1 MPSRESTYTDA
12 KHCYQIAGK
21 KYALVLKQSIANQGS
36 VTIAQPDKNYDPLNR
51 VQHQIQSQ
59 YLVSTLVESNAKQNT
74 GVESVPSEY
83 SRGGQRSDWRN
94 PKLPT
99 DVLRLSCSRYPTSVY
114 RWTGWN
120 QHTILSTTF
129 EIRAACAYVCLR
141 GKFTFPTL
149 AVLCA

>member
-83 SRGGQRSDWRN
+83 SRGG
-94 PKLPT
+94 
-99 DVLRLSCSRYPTSVY
+99 
-114 RWTGWN
+114 
-120 QHTILSTTF
+120 
-129 EIRAACAYVCLR
+129 
-141 GKFTFPTL
+141 
-149 AVLCA
+149 